1 MTSLDGEPH
10 CNRTPRH
17 VRGQANQFYLAQKD
31 NAAEFGHIPPS
42 LILGCKP
49 AQTGV
54 DRWDQLYWL

>member
-1 MTSLDGEPH
+1 MGSPIATVHRVMSEVKPISF
-10 CNRTPRH
+10 T
-17 VRGQANQFYLAQKD
+17 LAQKD